1 MKCEADQTGST
12 DSLPILRALLIAACS
27 GGVIGGLG
35 AAATF
40 GAWAWAAE
48 LGRTDANCYWCAP
61 APYWAL
67 LTAIAGVVCA
77 LIAIARTGFQVPA
90 TRIPTIGAAAVA
102 IAVSSGAVA
111 WSLAREG
118 LLVGWRDLTLADSL
132 TVSNVDR
139 ALASAYQALAAG
151 ESSAKACQRAR
162 QSITDATDPAGIQT
176 MLGAHLI
183 MGRLVEE
190 VAREEM
196 GQTVCVD
203 RQEAESQLAQLERV
217 WRREVQVARWS
228 VGGWASPSNPFGA
241 EAFAYGV
248 MTANYNATHGDLGVA
263 RNAGMDPSALL
274 ALETEL
280 HRRFIKLEAARDRY
294 MALGTPQD
302 DIGRPG
308 SKAQPR

>member
-1 MKCEADQTGST
+1 MKCDVDQALST
-12 DSLPILRALLIAACS
+12 HSFPVLRALLTAACI
-27 GGVIGGLG
+27 GGVIGGLS
-35 AAATF
+35 AVATF

-48 LGRTDANCYWCAP
+48 LGRMATDCYWCAP

-67 LTAIAGVVCA
+67 ILAIAGISFA
-77 LIAIARTGFQVPA
+77 LISTVRAGFQ
-90 TRIPTIGAAAVA
+90 IPGRSIPMIGAAALA
-102 IAVSSGAVA
+102 IAVSSSVIA

-118 LLVGWRDLTLADSL
+118 LLGGWRDLTLADSF

-139 ALASAYQALAAG
+139 ALASAYQTLAAG
-151 ESSAKACQRAR
+151 QSTEEACQRAR
-162 QSITDATDPAGIQT
+162 QSITDATHPAGIQT
-176 MLGAHLI
+176 MLGAHWI

-248 MTANYNATHGDLGVA
+248 VTANYNATHGDLGVA

-308 SKAQPR
+308 STTQPH